1 MHSPDSVEAKNDE
14 NDFAFAIT
22 AKVLSNGDEK
32 TASLDAFKKVD
43 SNVKL
48 FGSTI
53 EAKKWT
59 TYPGFFAKGGLDV
72 MTSFLLD
79 SIFEEDKSSSAR
91 LKEDVYGDTKKPPKR
106 VMDFG
111 CGSGILGYALRH
123 AIGGKEKEKR
133 TKKKKVKLTVLDAD
147 AVSAAGDD
155 DSALCSASALHAVRS
170 EQTTAPSQPRRG
182 HVRPGYCEMINAQ
195 SRAASA
201 AEYNTLLPHAAFF
214 FLPEK
219 GIHFVQLSLPP
230 A

>member
-1 MHSPDSVEAKNDE
+1 MADTSSSFFCRSYATRWFLTHLLSLLFTTKHQQNVYEPPRRVSGNTPITHSPDSEEAKNDE

-59 TYPGFFAKGGLDV
+59 TYPGFFAKGGLDI

-79 SIFEEDKSSSAR
+79 SIFEEDKSSSA

-106 VMDFG
+106 VMDFC
-111 CGSGILGYALRH
+111 CGSGIIGYALRH
-123 AIGGKEKEKR
+123 SIGSKEKEKR
-133 TKKKKVKLTVLDAD
+133 TK
-147 AVSAAGDD
+147 
-155 DSALCSASALHAVRS
+155 
-170 EQTTAPSQPRRG
+170 RR
-182 HVRPGYCEMINAQ
+182 
-195 SRAASA
+195 
-201 AEYNTLLPHAAFF
+201 
-214 FLPEK
+214 K
-219 GIHFVQLSLPP
+219 
-230 A
+230 